1 MRIPR
6 MLRAGAL
13 IAAAVVLGLLA
24 VQGTYALWNAGASA
38 APGTVTSASFDVSL
52 TASPSGQVTNMT
64 LPGGTT
70 AATISIGT
78 ATTLAPG
85 TPVYASLVVGNNSNA
100 GGTFSTSITA
110 EPATVTNVGL
120 GALKPY
126 VTVSAKFASA
136 VAECVSATGYVA
148 LTAPGLTSAAVPKGT
163 STVLCFQVSLSS
175 STSILLKGQA
185 VNISLPLTA
194 RQLCGVPSGCA

>member
-1 MRIPR
+1 MRIPT

-13 IAAAVVLGLLA
+13 IVAAVVLGLLA
-24 VQGTYALWNAGASA
+24 VQGSYALWNAGTSA
-38 APGTVTSASFDVSL
+38 APGTISSASFDVSL
-52 TASPSGQVTNMT
+52 SASPSGQATNMS
-64 LPGGTT
+64 LSGGTS
-70 AATISIGT
+70 ATISLGSV
-78 ATTLAPG
+78 ASLAPG
-85 TPVYASLVVGNNSNA
+85 TPAYASLVVGNNSNA

-110 EPATVTNVGL
+110 GQAAVTNVGL
-120 GALKPY
+120 GILAQY

-136 VAECVSATGYVA
+136 APECYSPTGYA
-148 LTAPGLTSAAVPKGT
+148 PLTAAGLTSAAVPKAA

-175 STSILLKGQA
+175 STSFLLKGQA